1 LELYLEQTLL
11 ESPFKKKESDNQKD
25 FIIIMISIYK
35 QLKEELAELLEEEAS
50 RTS

>member
-1 LELYLEQTLL
+1 
-11 ESPFKKKESDNQKD
+11 
-25 FIIIMISIYK
+25 MISIYK

>member
-1 LELYLEQTLL
+1 
-11 ESPFKKKESDNQKD
+11 
-25 FIIIMISIYK
+25 MINIYK